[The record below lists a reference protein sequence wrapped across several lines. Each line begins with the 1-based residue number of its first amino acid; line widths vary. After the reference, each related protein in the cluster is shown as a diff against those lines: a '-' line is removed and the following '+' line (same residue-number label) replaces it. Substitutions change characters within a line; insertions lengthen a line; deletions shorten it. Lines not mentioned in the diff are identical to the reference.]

1 MCVGCPE
8 RQGGT
13 TAHLT
18 SIPFAHQSKE
28 LLRLGSPSDSLQKML
43 KGLGHFLLEDKHTDY
58 RIIGPKG
65 NQFEALGF
73 RSAFQPWANPCGGAR
88 PGLEN
93 QLQGERKPS
102 FLKPGRSLSPPLPAQ
117 LLSCTSASC

>member
-58 RIIGPKG
+58 R
-65 NQFEALGF
+65 A
-73 RSAFQPWANPCGGAR
+73 
-88 PGLEN
+88 
-93 QLQGERKPS
+93 
-102 FLKPGRSLSPPLPAQ
+102 
-117 LLSCTSASC
+117 